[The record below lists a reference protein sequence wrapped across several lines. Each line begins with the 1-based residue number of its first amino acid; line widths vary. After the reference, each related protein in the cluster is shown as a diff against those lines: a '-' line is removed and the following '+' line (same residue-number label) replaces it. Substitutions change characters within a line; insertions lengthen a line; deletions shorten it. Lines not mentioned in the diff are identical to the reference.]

1 MPRRHNHDVKENL
14 IFLLDESLSFRLIR
28 VPVLTVNTKLGH
40 VGARRVPRVSTVG
53 IATLVS
59 YVRGFLRYAYGMHER
74 GGTSWIVVRACVAAR
89 ISRNVY
95 YYLTCALDTL

>member
-1 MPRRHNHDVKENL
+1 M
-14 IFLLDESLSFRLIR
+14 
-28 VPVLTVNTKLGH
+28 
-40 VGARRVPRVSTVG
+40 PRVSTVG